1 MTRIISR
8 KSIEIANYNVRCGR
22 SCVIGSN
29 KEGVTAKSRT
39 SFGSFK
45 INVSH
50 KDVAKAGEAALR
62 KYSK

>member
-29 KEGVTAKSRT
+29 KEGVTART